1 MGNFETVRLG
11 DVATYINGY
20 AFKPSY
26 WSDNGLPII
35 RIQNLTGND
44 YETNYYSGDYNK
56 KYEVVN
62 GDILISWSASLGVY
76 EWKNE
81 KALLNQHIFKVV
93 FDKLPID
100 KRYFVHTV
108 SYLLN
113 DMLKETHGSTMKHI
127 TKPRFDNT
135 AFPYPPLETQKQI
148 AATLDKVTHTIDT
161 CNAILEK
168 LDLLVKSRFIEVFGS
183 ITKRRKLEEYADLIT
198 KGASPKW
205 QGIDYA
211 EEGTLFVTS
220 ENVRKGYLD
229 FTKKKYLPNDINKIL
244 PRSVLKRN
252 DILINIVNA
261 SIGRVAV
268 YDSDE
273 LANINQAVA
282 LVRLKPNV
290 LNTSFLLTFLNSD
303 EALRAYDF
311 MKVGGDKANLSLKN
325 ISDLLIP
332 VADLELQNQF
342 AAFVEQTD
350 KSKLAVK
357 QVLEKAETLKKAL
370 MQEYFG

>member
-1 MGNFETVRLG
+1 M
-11 DVATYINGY
+11 
-20 AFKPSY
+20 SY
-26 WSDNGLPII
+26 FFF
-35 RIQNLTGND
+35 Q
-44 YETNYYSGDYNK
+44 
-56 KYEVVN
+56 
-62 GDILISWSASLGVY
+62 
-76 EWKNE
+76 
-81 KALLNQHIFKVV
+81 
-93 FDKLPID
+93 
-100 KRYFVHTV
+100 
-108 SYLLN
+108 
-113 DMLKETHGSTMKHI
+113 
-127 TKPRFDNT
+127 
-135 AFPYPPLETQKQI
+135 
-148 AATLDKVTHTIDT
+148 
-161 CNAILEK
+161 
-168 LDLLVKSRFIEVFGS
+168 SRFVEMFGG
-183 ITKRRKLEEYADLIT
+183 ITERRKLEEYADLIT

-220 ENVRKGYLD
+220 ENVREGYLD

-332 VADLELQNQF
+332 VANLELQNQF

-350 KSKLAVK
+350 KSKLAVQK
-357 QVLEKAETLKKAL
+357 SLEQLETLKKSL
-370 MQEYFG
+370 MQKYFG

>member
-1 MGNFETVRLG
+1 MAKLG
-11 DVATYINGY
+11 DICTHQSSNIKQSDLENNNGSYPIYGASGLIKNVDFYKQEKPYVAIVKDGAGVGRVMQLPAYSSVIGTMQYIIPNSDTDVKYLAY
-20 AFKPSY
+20 AMEHM
-26 WSDNGLPII
+26 
-35 RIQNLTGND
+35 NLSK
-44 YETNYYSGDYNK
+44 YYSGATIPHIYFKDY
-56 KYEVVN
+56 
-62 GDILISWSASLGVY
+62 
-76 EWKNE
+76 KNE
-81 KALLNQHIFKVV
+81 YI
-93 FDKLPID
+93 
-100 KRYFVHTV
+100 
-108 SYLLN
+108 
-113 DMLKETHGSTMKHI
+113 KEH
-127 TKPRFDNT
+127 NT
-135 AFPYPPLETQKQI
+135 ETQHKI
-148 AATLDKVTHTIDT
+148 ANNLDKVTHTIDL

-220 ENVRKGYLD
+220 ENVREGYLD

-282 LVRLKPNV
+282 LVRLKPNA
-290 LNTSFLLTFLNSD
+290 LNITFLLTFLNSE

-332 VADLELQNQF
+332 VADLELQEKF
-342 AAFVEQTD
+342 ATFVEQID

-370 MQEYFG
+370 MQEYFGQEKL